1 MKRDVLLAGL
11 FGLLAV
17 SLGQASEKQA
27 VPMSDYGTGT
37 YYVSVGVHNVSE
49 SEFMVDTGS
58 GYVIVDQDFITDL
71 IREDKARYVRGVHL
85 TTADGNVVGGSVY
98 HLESLTIGRSCQ
110 VNNIEVVVLPNGS
123 KCILGLSAL
132 SKAAPFTFST
142 EPPTL
147 TLSNCL
153 SAGI

>member
-1 MKRDVLLAGL
+1 MNKLVFWAGL
-11 FGLLAV
+11 LSLLPVWSVHAE
-17 SLGQASEKQA
+17 SHS

-37 YYVSVGVHNVSE
+37 FYVKVGVRSVGE

-58 GYVIVDQDFITDL
+58 GFVVVDKDFITDL
-71 IREDKARYVRGVHL
+71 LEHDKARYLRSVNLSLANGERL
-85 TTADGNVVGGSVY
+85 QASVY
-98 HLESLTIGRSCQ
+98 HVDSMTIGKACRIRE
-110 VNNIEVVVLPNGS
+110 VEVVVLPNGS

-153 SAGI
+153 AA